1 MYNVT
6 IEDNVITL
14 DNDLMEMLNNIDMRD
29 DGVLLDI
36 LEIYVGSKRNDYVQ
50 TCHEE
55 SKETP
60 GEICSST

>member
-6 IEDNVITL
+6 IEGNVITL

-36 LEIYVGSKRNDYVQ
+36 LEIYVRSKRNDYAQ
-50 TCHEE
+50 TCHE
-55 SKETP
+55 
-60 GEICSST
+60 